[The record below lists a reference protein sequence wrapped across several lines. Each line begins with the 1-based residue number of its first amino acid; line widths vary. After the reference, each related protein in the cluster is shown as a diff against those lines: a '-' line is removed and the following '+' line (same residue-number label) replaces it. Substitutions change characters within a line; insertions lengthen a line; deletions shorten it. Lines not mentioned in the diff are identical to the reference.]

1 VSGRW
6 PHRLFWI
13 LVVGRRFVGP
23 QEQQRRRRRQEE
35 EAERGAESRRRRI
48 AQQPDAAQQTIP
60 ASATSDGLKENNKTP
75 NQIINNWKNDFNG
88 HRTKNK
94 TTKLFFSNFSNFRAK
109 KNISN
114 ARGINQLLFFTA
126 TKIPLSFSNSF
137 ELIVTI
143 FEIIL

>member
-60 ASATSDGLKENNKTP
+60 ASATSDGLKKQQNQH
-75 NQIINNWKNDFNG
+75 QIINNWKNYFNG

-94 TTKLFFSNFSNFRAK
+94 NHKTFFFEFFKFSR
-109 KNISN
+109 
-114 ARGINQLLFFTA
+114 
-126 TKIPLSFSNSF
+126 
-137 ELIVTI
+137 
-143 FEIIL
+143 